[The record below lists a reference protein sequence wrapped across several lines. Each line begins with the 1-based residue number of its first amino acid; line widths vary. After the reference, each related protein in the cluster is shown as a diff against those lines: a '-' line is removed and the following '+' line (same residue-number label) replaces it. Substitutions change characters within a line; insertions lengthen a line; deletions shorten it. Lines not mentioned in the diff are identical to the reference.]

1 MILIWRLSWSPF
13 RELQLPHS
21 HRELFVPVLSH
32 EQGFLLPGPRESLG
46 KREKSGN
53 ADLTLQKQGLTGPCS
68 YKETLSS
75 LSAGS
80 LEVTNTLSCLLWAG
94 SELEAGDPVM
104 ALPCSLS

>member
-13 RELQLPHS
+13 HELQLPHS

-32 EQGFLLPGPRESLG
+32 KRFSVAWTKRVFGK
-46 KREKSGN
+46 KREG
-53 ADLTLQKQGLTGPCS
+53 DLTLQKQGLTGPCS
-68 YKETLSS
+68 YKETVSS

-80 LEVTNTLSCLLWAG
+80 LEVTNTLSCLPWAG

-104 ALPCSLS
+104 ALLCSLS